1 MESFRGGLY
10 CEQMNLEAILAEG
23 IRGENPRVRGNLRGS
38 CDRSPSEALMVPGP
52 GRGLWR

>member
-23 IRGENPRVRGNLRGS
+23 IRGEDPRVRGTSG
-38 CDRSPSEALMVPGP
+38 EAVTEVPV
-52 GRGLWR
+52 RH